1 MLDAHKLIWI
11 GANHIGN
18 DRASGAVRAWR
29 STPGTTSSSATRSIP
44 RIYVAG
50 MSGGSKIASLVGV
63 AYPDVFAGGIYCCGT
78 SFYRDIEAP
87 SPTGEHLADNQH
99 RVYPRAFYPPPLK
112 LLTMAKQIS
121 RHVLLTGE
129 HDMNRDSTQ
138 AIYEK
143 GFKLDGFKH
152 ATYLEVPAMGHQLPP
167 AEWFQKAV
175 EAVDQRATAA
185 KVTTEAN
192 R

>member
-1 MLDAHKLIWI
+1 VLDSHKLIWI
-11 GANHIGN
+11 GANHSGN
-18 DRASGAVRAWR
+18 DRALWCRAGLAIDAAYNVQQQYKIDPAR
-29 STPGTTSSSATRSIP
+29 V
-44 RIYVAG
+44 YVAG

-63 AYPDVFAGGIYCCGT
+63 AYSDVFAGGIYCCGT

-87 SPTGEHLADNQH
+87 SPAGERLADNQR

-143 GFKLDGFKH
+143 GFKLDGFKYV
-152 ATYLEVPAMGHQLPP
+152 TYLEVPAMGHQLPP

-175 EAVDQRATAA
+175 EAVDQRATAV
-185 KVTTEAN
+185 KGPG